1 MDQADIRTSVT
12 SSDLWWAA
20 SAAGSWPISE
30 VAAPLIKVRL
40 TGRSGLDSLSRNFP
54 QCGWN
59 PRAIRTI
66 YFPDTS

>member
-30 VAAPLIKVRL
+30 VAARLIEVRL
-40 TGRSGLDSLSRNFP
+40 LGRSGADLLTLSFSPFLTQGR
-54 QCGWN
+54 
-59 PRAIRTI
+59 
-66 YFPDTS
+66 S

>member
-1 MDQADIRTSVT
+1 
-12 SSDLWWAA
+12 
-20 SAAGSWPISE
+20 